1 MSINLGIKMEI
12 SEFIRLINGPK
23 YCPCCG
29 YSIDHE
35 GYCDDCEAYSMP
47 ALASELPE
55 PPETICYVL

>member
-1 MSINLGIKMEI
+1 MLP
-12 SEFIRLINGPK
+12 SEFIALLNGPK

-35 GYCDDCEAYSMP
+35 GYCDDCEGYSAP

-55 PPETICYVL
+55 PPPTRCFVL